1 MLADGYP
8 LHFVVSNLNRLWDVK
23 RLNSHYLLV
32 ELTSEL
38 GIYRSVFFFNLRG
51 MLINWL
57 CVARHIKS
65 NEHRSFSIFF
75 LQISFSFTQLQE
87 DLPMDQYTSTV
98 PQLHGRLDPVSY
110 GSYSD
115 AAIPF
120 PRTSGAK
127 FCACGELIV
136 QKYLLKLPDFN
147 LK

>member
-1 MLADGYP
+1 MPVTY
-8 LHFVVSNLNRLWDVK
+8 
-23 RLNSHYLLV
+23 
-32 ELTSEL
+32 
-38 GIYRSVFFFNLRG
+38 
-51 MLINWL
+51 L
-57 CVARHIKS
+57 CVARHIDPY
-65 NEHRSFSIFF
+65 EQLTVFPWIYLWLFPSI
-75 LQISFSFTQLQE
+75 QLQE

-136 QKYLLKLPDFN
+136 QMYTLKLPGFSSKMTRSWNVPWGCYVSMLFQCIVSSKLWVLSTLGNVPFCCATSFVGSD
-147 LK
+147 KIS